1 MAAGACDTCGS
12 WGCAGN
18 HEPTITAT
26 RAEIE
31 AALLEAYRAG
41 VAREEWLND
50 ALAEDAEPPPP
61 SCRQVITAA
70 LARLT
75 EEAE

>member
-31 AALLEAYRAG
+31 AALREAMSWR
-41 VAREEWLND
+41 LNMAAMPVD
-50 ALAEDAEPPPP
+50 RGLVEDY
-61 SCRQVITAA
+61 ITAA

-75 EEAE
+75 EEPQ